1 MKEFMHSFYDT
12 IKDVIARKCCC
23 LYSKTKKEKF
33 IRREKLYNKAIRK
46 LQNEVD
52 ITSILKTL
60 RNTNLITHIFLSKY
74 QRKMIPYFKENII
87 QEGSDDEALE
97 KTYNSNVSQ
106 REMLP
111 KSTIE

>member
-1 MKEFMHSFYDT
+1 
-12 IKDVIARKCCC
+12 
-23 LYSKTKKEKF
+23 
-33 IRREKLYNKAIRK
+33 
-46 LQNEVD
+46 
-52 ITSILKTL
+52 
-60 RNTNLITHIFLSKY
+60 
-74 QRKMIPYFKENII
+74 MIPYFKENII